1 MRSGRKRSTG
11 PRIGPAVIVV
21 VVLVVV
27 VGAVAA
33 WWFFL
38 RSTPQRTVAQFL
50 EAAKAQDEEK
60 LTSLMTEE
68 TVKLLDQVQKDMEAQ
83 FGGMGAGVS
92 GGPGMAA
99 GLAMGLSYGAKGVG
113 KASIEGDKATVS
125 LQRETGTG
133 RAFGQ
138 DLRLV
143 KEGGKWKIDFAAE
156 LQMAALF
163 AKAMGGKSA
172 ESMKEMVEEMR
183 PDLEKLAKE
192 MGHEMPRAEAPAPA
206 AEARVPTAA
215 DPAALVAEGLAAK
228 RAGKFDE
235 AAAKLKEAIAQAPD
249 NIDAHWG
256 LAWVLADQGKDQ
268 EAIAHFERVVELTD
282 DQEKMQEAQA
292 AIQRL
297 K

>member
-1 MRSGRKRSTG
+1 
-11 PRIGPAVIVV
+11 VIIV

-33 WWFFL
+33 WWLFL
-38 RSTPQRTVAQFL
+38 RPTPQRTVAQFL

-60 LTSLMTEE
+60 LRSLMTEE
-68 TVKLLDQVQKDMEAQ
+68 TVKLMDQVQKDMEAQ
-83 FGGMGAGVS
+83 FGGMGARVS

-99 GLAMGLSYGAKGVG
+99 GLAMGLSYGAEGVG

-125 LQRETGTG
+125 LQRKTGG
-133 RAFGQ
+133 GPYGQ
-138 DLRLV
+138 DVRLV

-156 LQMAALF
+156 LQMTALF
-163 AKAMGGKSA
+163 TKAMGGKSA
-172 ESMKEMVEEMR
+172 EAMKEMVEEMR

-206 AEARVPTAA
+206 AEAPAPAAA
-215 DPAALVAEGLAAK
+215 DPAALVAGGLAAK

-249 NIDAHWG
+249 NVEAHWG

-268 EAIAHFERVVELTD
+268 EAIAHFERVIELTD
-282 DQEKMQEAQA
+282 DQEKVQEAQA